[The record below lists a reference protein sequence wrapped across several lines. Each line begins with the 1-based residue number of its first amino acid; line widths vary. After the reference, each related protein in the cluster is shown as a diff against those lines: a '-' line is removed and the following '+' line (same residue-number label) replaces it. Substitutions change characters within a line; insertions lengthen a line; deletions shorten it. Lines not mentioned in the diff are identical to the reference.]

1 VALGTVLAARGTA
14 EWGKG
19 ALISQTFL
27 LVLLGCVLAHFGA
40 NVINDYFDFVNGV
53 DTRPEHGSG
62 VITSG
67 QMTARQALIFAVVL
81 FAGAAVCGLLLL
93 RTRPEV
99 VVPLAL
105 VGLACAVLYSA
116 FLKRYGLGDLLIII
130 AFGIGLTLGA
140 YGVQAYALSTGAVLL
155 VMLYSLPICLLVDA
169 ILTRTISAT
178 RETTAPHA
186 SLHSRPRSHRAR
198 VRRCSSSCFSVPWCS
213 WSSECSCA
221 FFRCGV
227 SARCSRCRC

>member
-1 VALGTVLAARGTA
+1 
-14 EWGKG
+14 
-19 ALISQTFL
+19 
-27 LVLLGCVLAHFGA
+27 
-40 NVINDYFDFVNGV
+40 
-53 DTRPEHGSG
+53 
-62 VITSG
+62 
-67 QMTARQALIFAVVL
+67 MTARQALIFAVVL

-169 ILTRTISAT
+169 ILHANNLRDARDDSAA
-178 RETTAPHA
+178 RVTTLATA
-186 SLHSRPRSHRAR
+186 LSPRA

-213 WSSECSCA
+213 WSSACSYA